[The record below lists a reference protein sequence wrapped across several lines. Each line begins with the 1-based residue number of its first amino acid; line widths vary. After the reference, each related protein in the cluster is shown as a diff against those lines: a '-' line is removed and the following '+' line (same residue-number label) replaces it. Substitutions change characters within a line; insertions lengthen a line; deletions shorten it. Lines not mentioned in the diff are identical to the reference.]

1 MKIAVN
7 GDLFTL
13 KKGMHE
19 LNLTVGGVP
28 FREDG
33 LVNQVV
39 VCMRLCLFLSM
50 YDKEMF
56 FTYLTVAIMTQVN
69 PRLDGCMKEWKW
81 LTGED
86 TSIQETIRSN
96 ENMQCF
102 STEDPGAYYPGTG
115 FALFNISYGT
125 VCVTHSM
132 TVI

>member
-50 YDKEMF
+50 YDKEML

-125 VCVTHSM
+125 VCVC
-132 TVI
+132 VCV